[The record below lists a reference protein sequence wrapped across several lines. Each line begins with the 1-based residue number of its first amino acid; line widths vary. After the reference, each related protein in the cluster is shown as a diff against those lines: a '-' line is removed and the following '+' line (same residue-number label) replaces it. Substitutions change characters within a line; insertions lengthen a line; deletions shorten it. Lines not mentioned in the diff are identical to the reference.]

1 MKKIISINSV
11 RFYSLFI
18 AIVLAGVIKAADIT
32 SGLKLHYTFDD
43 FVSSV
48 VTDASGNN
56 NNADKMGTDSII
68 EGFSGNALFFKD
80 KTQHLII
87 PDDLNTGL
95 ESFTYAAWV
104 KLNSLTKD
112 NRFFDFGS
120 GVDGNSTYLVFIP
133 SAGTTNGYMRLRYR
147 AAGGSP
153 AGNVDVSSS
162 KIPTGTWAHI
172 ALTMNWDAS
181 TSTSDVKIYING
193 TMVANTA
200 AYAFNPAMI
209 GATTENYIGQ
219 SRWAQDGSGLDGALD
234 DIRMYNRALTADDI
248 LALSGLAELNKQYED
263 LSLGDI
269 SGITSNLTLPTTL
282 GSNGVKVEWTTSNAS
297 VLDSLGNVTQPEVYD
312 EIVSLTAKLTLTV
325 GSNTYTLTKVF
336 EVKVLGLEGTPELIA
351 QWNFSSESIKL
362 ENDTLKVMDAS
373 GSNFEAKLIN
383 EASIRTIG
391 STQQFNVLDLGE
403 GKGYMDMGKEIG
415 KAIYHLGD
423 FSMMG
428 YFFIDANYSYLNN
441 NGNYYWNFSN
451 SEDVGKS
458 MDGFMYGRLNGNL
471 AVGISAAASPS
482 TPAASGQPTPTGG
495 WHHIAFVQTGKT
507 GTVYLDG
514 IQVAQNTNMPS
525 PATALKKDSLEGT
538 RYNWLGRS
546 CWPGDQYL
554 QKALLY
560 DYQIYS
566 IPLTAD
572 NLVFDFGITDVISQL
587 NAAYI
592 ENPNYKAAELE
603 TEMNN
608 LTLGDLSALTSDIT
622 LPVQGSSDQTVS
634 ISWKSS
640 CEDYLSS
647 TGKVNRPNYADFGIN
662 LTATL
667 SKGIQSVSKS
677 FDATVKMVP
686 GSGYTSDLIVKYD
699 FTEVAGN
706 QVKDQAEKKF
716 TGTLMNDAS
725 IRIIGTPA
733 SGQYNVLDLGDSI
746 GYFDMGLEVG
756 KVLYSTTDY
765 TVNAYYR
772 VDTAYQGLGTAGNF
786 LWSFSNTDNAM
797 TDQNGYIIGT
807 LNNLGMS
814 ISPKY
819 YTVASGNKSVNYGLA
834 AEKGG
839 WHSYT
844 YTQSGSTGTIYIDGQ
859 YGWSADTITYNP
871 STALKKA
878 GFTGTPFNW
887 IGRSCYASDVYLR
900 NTLVYDFRVYNRALS
915 DIEILALELNV
926 GEVITNLNSAYEA
939 SPNTQVGIHST
950 QDSKYKVYSNNKQLN
965 IIGLNSNEKV
975 EIFDISGRLIV
986 SSQTSKFNLNTGI
999 YIVKISDSIIKV
1011 IVQ

>member
-1 MKKIISINSV
+1 MKKFTFFNFKRVFLSIV
-11 RFYSLFI
+11 ALLCI
-18 AIVLAGVIKAADIT
+18 GGMKAADIT
-32 SGLKLHYTFDD
+32 SGLILHYTFDN
-43 FVSSV
+43 FVTAIV
-48 VTDASGNN
+48 EDQSGNN
-56 NNADKMGTDSII
+56 NNADKMGVDSIMD
-68 EGFSGNALFFKD
+68 GFSGKALYFKD
-80 KTQHLII
+80 KSQHLIL
-87 PDDLNTGL
+87 PDNINSTL

-104 KLNSLTKD
+104 NLNSLTKD

-133 SAGTTNGYMRLRYR
+133 SAGTANGFMRLRYR

-172 ALTMNWDAS
+172 ALTMNWNAV

-193 TMVANTA
+193 TQVANNA

-219 SRWAQDGSGLDGALD
+219 SRWNQDTNGLDGAMD

-248 LALSGLAELNKQYED
+248 LSLSGLAELNKQYQD
-263 LSLGDI
+263 LNLGDI
-269 SGITSNLTLPTTL
+269 SGVSSNLSLPSTL
-282 GSNGVKVEWTTSNAS
+282 GANGVKVEWSSSNKAII
-297 VLDSLGNVTQPEVYD
+297 DTLGNVTQPEVYD
-312 EIVSLTAKLTLTV
+312 EIVTLTAKLSLTV
-325 GSNTYTLTKVF
+325 GANTYTLTKTF
-336 EVKVLGLEGTPELIA
+336 EVKVLGLVGTPELIA
-351 QWNFSSESIKL
+351 QWKFGADDIAF
-362 ENDTLKVMDAS
+362 ENDTLKVNDIS
-373 GSNFEAKLIN
+373 GSNFQAHLVN

-391 STQQFNVLDLGE
+391 ETSQFNVLDLGQ
-403 GKGYMDMGKEIG
+403 GKGYMDLGKEVG

-428 YFFIDANYSYLNN
+428 YFYIDPSYAYLNN
-441 NGNYYWNFSN
+441 NGNYFWNFSN
-451 SEDVGKS
+451 SQDVGLAK
-458 MDGFMYGRLNGNL
+458 DGFMYGRLNGNL
-471 AVGISAAASPS
+471 AAGISAAASPS
-482 TPAASGQPTPTGG
+482 TPAASGLPTPTGE

-554 QKALLY
+554 QNALLY

-572 NLVFDFGITDVISQL
+572 NLVFDFGITDIISQL
-587 NAAYI
+587 NAAFI
-592 ENPNYKAAELE
+592 ENPNYKAPALE
-603 TEMNN
+603 TEVNN

-622 LPVQGSSDQTVS
+622 LPTQGSIDPTVA

-640 CEDYLSS
+640 CEPYLSS
-647 TGKVNRPNYADFGIN
+647 TGKVTQPNYADFSTT

-667 SKGIQSVSKS
+667 KKGIQSVNKQ
-677 FDATVKMVP
+677 FEATVKMIP
-686 GSGYTSDLIVKYD
+686 GSGFSSDMIVKYD
-699 FTEVAGN
+699 FSKVSGSTVTDLG
-706 QVKDQAEKKF
+706 EKKF
-716 TGTLMNDAS
+716 EGQLMNDAS
-725 IRIIGTPA
+725 IRLIGTQA

-746 GYFDMGLEVG
+746 GYFDLGLEVG

-765 TVNAYYR
+765 SMNAYFR
-772 VDTAYQGLGTAGNF
+772 IDTAYQALNAAGNF
-786 LWSFSNTDNAM
+786 LWNFSNTDKAM
-797 TDQNGYIIGT
+797 TDQNGYIISG
-807 LNNLGMS
+807 LNNLS
-814 ISPKY
+814 VSTSPKY
-819 YTVASGNKSVNYGLA
+819 YLYSSGNRAVSYGLQ

-839 WHSYT
+839 WHSLT
-844 YTQSGSTGTIYIDGQ
+844 YTQQGNTGSIYVDGLLVSQ
-859 YGWSADTITYNP
+859 ADTIIYNP
-871 STALKKA
+871 STALKKP

-900 NTLVYDFRVYNRALS
+900 NTLVYDFRIYNRALS

-926 GEVITNLNSAYEA
+926 GEVILNLNSAYEA
-939 SPNTQVGIHST
+939 SPNSSVGT
-950 QDSKYKVYSNNKQLN
+950 SKLTESKLRMYSNNGQL
-965 IIGLNSNEKV
+965 IINGLESNEKV
-975 EIFDISGRLIV
+975 DILDLTGRLV
-986 SSQTSKFNLNTGI
+986 QSGNTSAFNLRNGI
-999 YIVKISDSIIKV
+999 YIVKIKDTYTKV
-1011 IVQ
+1011 LVK